1 MTPSVRAWLVLA
13 AGIIGWDL
21 IAPRGHTL
29 SEQVDRWLEKYPLV
43 TWIVGGIIF
52 GHLYNLIRPT
62 LLDPLHVATVLIK
75 GRPDESGRIEQAIE

>member
-29 SEQVDRWLEKYPLV
+29 SEQVDRWLISHPRI
-43 TWIVGGIIF
+43 TWMVGLILFSHLMNVVSPRVDVVHVIF
-52 GHLYNLIRPT
+52 S
-62 LLDPLHVATVLIK
+62 A
-75 GRPDESGRIEQAIE
+75 GRRWR

>member
-52 GHLYNLIRPT
+52 GHLLNVTPARVDPVHLIFT
-62 LLDPLHVATVLIK
+62 A
-75 GRPDESGRIEQAIE
+75 GRSWKDQ